1 MSRSES
7 VVVTALC
14 MVYDNDKILL
24 QDRIKE
30 DWKGVT
36 FPGGHIEKK
45 ESFVKGIEREVFEET
60 GLKIKNIR
68 ICGVKQFQTED
79 DERYI
84 VLLFKTNEFE
94 GELCSSEE
102 GEVFLAE
109 RKNLSS
115 YETVDDFYELI
126 KVFDDENINELMFED
141 CKEDNHWK
149 WIKKLYCI
157 NM

>member
-149 WIKKLYCI
+149 WIKKLY
-157 NM
+157 

>member
-126 KVFDDENINELMFED
+126 QVFDDENINELMFED

-149 WIKKLYCI
+149 WIKKLY
-157 NM
+157 

>member
-45 ESFVKGIEREVFEET
+45 ESFVKGIEREEFEET

-149 WIKKLYCI
+149 WIKKLY
-157 NM
+157 

>member
-30 DWKGVT
+30 NWKGVT

-149 WIKKLYCI
+149 WIKKLY
-157 NM
+157 

>member
-36 FPGGHIEKK
+36 FPGGNIEKK

-149 WIKKLYCI
+149 WIKKLY
-157 NM
+157 

>member
-94 GELCSSEE
+94 GRTL
-102 GEVFLAE
+102 FL
-109 RKNLSS
+109 
-115 YETVDDFYELI
+115 
-126 KVFDDENINELMFED
+126 
-141 CKEDNHWK
+141 
-149 WIKKLYCI
+149 
-157 NM
+157 

>member
-79 DERYI
+79 I
-84 VLLFKTNEFE
+84 
-94 GELCSSEE
+94 LCCS
-102 GEVFLAE
+102 LK
-109 RKNLSS
+109 RMNLKANF
-115 YETVDDFYELI
+115 VPL
-126 KVFDDENINELMFED
+126 K
-141 CKEDNHWK
+141 KEKFFGQNVRICLHMK
-149 WIKKLYCI
+149 Q
-157 NM
+157 

>member
-24 QDRIKE
+24 QYRIKE

-149 WIKKLYCI
+149 WIKKLY
-157 NM
+157 

>member
-126 KVFDDENINELMFED
+126 KVFDDENINELMFEG

-149 WIKKLYCI
+149 WIKKLY
-157 NM
+157 

>member
-115 YETVDDFYELI
+115 YEII

-149 WIKKLYCI
+149 WIKKLY
-157 NM
+157 

>member
-1 MSRSES
+1 
-7 VVVTALC
+7 

-149 WIKKLYCI
+149 WIKKLY
-157 NM
+157 

>member
-68 ICGVKQFQTED
+68 ICGVSNFKQKMTKD
-79 DERYI
+79 I
-84 VLLFKTNEFE
+84 
-94 GELCSSEE
+94 LCCS
-102 GEVFLAE
+102 LK
-109 RKNLSS
+109 RMNLKANF
-115 YETVDDFYELI
+115 VPL
-126 KVFDDENINELMFED
+126 K
-141 CKEDNHWK
+141 KEKFFWQSVRICLHMK
-149 WIKKLYCI
+149 Q
-157 NM
+157 

>member
-14 MVYDNDKILL
+14 MVYDNHKVLL

-45 ESFVKGIEREVFEET
+45 ESFVEGIKREVFEET
-60 GLKIKNIR
+60 GLKIKNIK
-68 ICGVKQFQTED
+68 ICGVKQFQTKD

-94 GELCSSEE
+94 GELRSSKE
-102 GEVFLAE
+102 GEVFWAE
-109 RKNLSS
+109 RKDFSS
-115 YETVDDFYELI
+115 YKTVDDFFELI
-126 KVFDDENINELMFED
+126 KVFDNENINELMFER
-141 CKEDNHWK
+141 CEENNHWN
-149 WIKKLYCI
+149 WVIKLY
-157 NM
+157 

>member
-45 ESFVKGIEREVFEET
+45 ESFVKGIEREVFEDILLNT
-60 GLKIKNIR
+60 ISTNNIM
-68 ICGVKQFQTED
+68 
-79 DERYI
+79 
-84 VLLFKTNEFE
+84 LLF
-94 GELCSSEE
+94 GII
-102 GEVFLAE
+102 
-109 RKNLSS
+109 
-115 YETVDDFYELI
+115 Y
-126 KVFDDENINELMFED
+126 
-141 CKEDNHWK
+141 
-149 WIKKLYCI
+149 
-157 NM
+157 

>member
-45 ESFVKGIEREVFEET
+45 ESFVKGLCCS
-60 GLKIKNIR
+60 LKRMNLKANFVPLKKEKFFWQSVR
-68 ICGVKQFQTED
+68 ICLHMKQ
-79 DERYI
+79 
-84 VLLFKTNEFE
+84 
-94 GELCSSEE
+94 
-102 GEVFLAE
+102 
-109 RKNLSS
+109 
-115 YETVDDFYELI
+115 
-126 KVFDDENINELMFED
+126 
-141 CKEDNHWK
+141 
-149 WIKKLYCI
+149 
-157 NM
+157 

>member
-30 DWKGVT
+30 DWKGVK

-149 WIKKLYCI
+149 WIKKLY
-157 NM
+157 

>member
-115 YETVDDFYELI
+115 YETVDDFSELI

-149 WIKKLYCI
+149 WIKKLY
-157 NM
+157 

>member
-109 RKNLSS
+109 RKNLYS

-149 WIKKLYCI
+149 WIKKLY
-157 NM
+157 

>member
-109 RKNLSS
+109 RKNCLHM
-115 YETVDDFYELI
+115 
-126 KVFDDENINELMFED
+126 KQ
-141 CKEDNHWK
+141 
-149 WIKKLYCI
+149 
-157 NM
+157 

>member
-36 FPGGHIEKK
+36 FPGGQIEKK

-102 GEVFLAE
+102 GEVFWAE

-126 KVFDDENINELMFED
+126 KVFDDENINELMFEG

-149 WIKKLYCI
+149 WIKKLY
-157 NM
+157 

>member
-7 VVVTALC
+7 VLVTALC

-149 WIKKLYCI
+149 WIKKLY
-157 NM
+157 

>member
-1 MSRSES
+1 M
-7 VVVTALC
+7 
-14 MVYDNDKILL
+14 
-24 QDRIKE
+24 
-30 DWKGVT
+30 
-36 FPGGHIEKK
+36 
-45 ESFVKGIEREVFEET
+45 FEET

-102 GEVFLAE
+102 GEVFWAE

-126 KVFDDENINELMFED
+126 KVFDDENINELMFEG

-149 WIKKLYCI
+149 WIKKVIL
-157 NM
+157 N

>member
-126 KVFDDENINELMFED
+126 KVFDDENINELMFEN

-149 WIKKLYCI
+149 WIKKLY
-157 NM
+157 

>member
-109 RKNLSS
+109 RKNMSS

-149 WIKKLYCI
+149 WIKKLY
-157 NM
+157 

>member
-94 GELCSSEE
+94 GELCSSED

-149 WIKKLYCI
+149 WIKKLY
-157 NM
+157 